1 MSSLITASIVNSLV
15 LAPRNLIPPRARSL
29 GPTRRLDRPEIRKSF
44 NGAVARGVCGFS
56 GAETRTAAAAAD
68 GGGGGWMAAWMREK
82 GRGRREEASRVAC

>member
-1 MSSLITASIVNSLV
+1 
-15 LAPRNLIPPRARSL
+15 
-29 GPTRRLDRPEIRKSF
+29 
-44 NGAVARGVCGFS
+44 VCGFS